1 MTDDKKISLEELPF
15 HELKRALK
23 EKGIA
28 FKTTDKKVDL
38 IKMLRTGETTHK
50 PKEVKRMAN
59 LSEKKAERSVPMIP
73 IEIKDQL
80 AELQKKG
87 LTWEID
93 ETYGCVTF
101 TRDLSTCANLDQPA
115 QGILRTAQ
123 QAFRGRFRAG
133 FTIEAGNKAQA
144 QNIDNS

>member
-1 MTDDKKISLEELPF
+1 MTETKKISLEELPF

-38 IKMLRTGETTHK
+38 IKMLRTGKTNHK
-50 PKEVKRMAN
+50 PKEVKRMVN
-59 LSEKKAERSVPMIP
+59 LGENKAEKSIPMIP
-73 IEIKDQL
+73 VEIKDQL

-87 LTWEID
+87 LTWVID
-93 ETYGCVTF
+93 DKYGCVTF

-123 QAFRGRFRAG
+123 QAFRGRFGTG
-133 FTIEAGNKAQA
+133 FTIEVGNKVQA
-144 QNIDNS
+144 QGIENS